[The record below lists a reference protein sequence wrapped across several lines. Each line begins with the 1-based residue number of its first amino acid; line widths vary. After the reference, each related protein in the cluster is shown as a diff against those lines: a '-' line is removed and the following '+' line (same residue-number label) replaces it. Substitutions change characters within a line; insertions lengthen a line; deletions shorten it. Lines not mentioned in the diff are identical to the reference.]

1 MGNQRGDGMRN
12 WVWIAAMVALIL
24 GTSRAS
30 AGQTD
35 HKSENRGEV
44 SAVTGHEQPMTAELL
59 ERLNA
64 SHPKT
69 DNLGNVWVEFG
80 SGSPHTLLVT
90 AVDGPGYVVSGITE
104 DGFLRVQRL
113 PQAAPHASFDALHFA
128 QPVFVTTQTRKEV
141 AGVFAGLSVHLEPGR
156 LNVPKMSHLD
166 ELYVDI
172 GAKSAEEVR
181 AAGVDLLDVVTAV
194 RYSPGGL
201 AQPTNDFGITVLTQF
216 VDDLAGRD
224 ERLNDK
230 AGSLTIAFVTQQWL
244 GGRGLDRLLN
254 EVHPDRMIYVGRLV
268 VPKNSPGG
276 VKASASVP
284 IGSGV
289 LVGVANPDEPQAGLA
304 AEFAKAVQAP
314 NSSVTLVASE
324 PPRISGYAAP
334 TPLPKD
340 LVQLGIPVLYPET
353 GAEYVNSFDT
363 LRLLM
368 LLWHYFGSKP
378 IEGKLSGVVNSAL
391 RLPVED
397 KSAPTLKILTES
409 YGISGH
415 EGPVRE
421 KVKELLPEWA
431 RKRVETDAA
440 GNLVLRLGGEGAGT
454 KTEPQ
459 SKTEKKQTPFTHK
472 KTSPA
477 ASQQTSRIAFVAHM
491 DEIGYEVK
499 KIEDDGRLR
508 VDSVGGGYPQYFLG
522 HVVLVHKADGSK
534 AGGVLELPDGWDKPG
549 FEWPLSLRGMD
560 EGLHVYL
567 GTKSKEETEK
577 LGIKI
582 GDFLTI
588 PKAYRPLLGTRA
600 NARSFDD
607 RVGCAALV
615 EAVRALGPNPDAA
628 VGERDVT
635 FVWSTEEEVGLKGA
649 AAFAEQ
655 AAKEGHVPDYVF
667 AIDTFVSSDSPLEM
681 KRFGDAEIGKGF
693 VVRAVDNSN
702 VVPLEYVDRVVKLAR
717 ENKIP
722 VQYGVTGG
730 GNDGAVFT
738 RYGSVDVAL
747 GWPLRYSHSP
757 GEVIDTKD
765 ADALSKIVEV
775 IAKSW

>member
-1 MGNQRGDGMRN
+1 MEMRN
-12 WVWIAAMVALIL
+12 WVRLGVAMALVFAVSLSVAA
-24 GTSRAS
+24 
-30 AGQTD
+30 QTD
-35 HKSENRGEV
+35 RKSEERGEV
-44 SAVTGHEQPMTAELL
+44 SAVAGHEQQMTAELL
-59 ERLNA
+59 ERLAA

-69 DNLGNVWVEFG
+69 DGLGNVWVEFG

-113 PQAAPHASFDALHFA
+113 PQAAPHMSFDALHFA
-128 QPVFVTTQTRKEV
+128 QPIFVTTRTGKQV

-156 LNVPKMSHLD
+156 LNVPKMNHID
-166 ELYVDI
+166 EMYADI

-181 AAGVDLLDVVTAV
+181 AAGVDLLDVVMVV

-216 VDDLAGRD
+216 VDDLASGD
-224 ERLNDK
+224 ERLNETS
-230 AGSLTIAFVTQQWL
+230 GSLTIAFVTQQWL

-254 EVHPDRMIYVGRLV
+254 ELHPDRMIYIGRLV
-268 VPKNSPGG
+268 APRNSSGNEKTPGN
-276 VKASASVP
+276 VT

-289 LVGVANPDEPQAGLA
+289 LVGVTNPDGPQTGLA
-304 AEFAKAVQAP
+304 SEFAKVAHAP
-314 NSSVTLVASE
+314 NSSVTVVAAE
-324 PPRISGYAAP
+324 PPRISGYVAP
-334 TPLPKD
+334 TALPKD
-340 LVQLGIPVLYPET
+340 FVQLSIPVLYPET

-363 LRLLM
+363 LRLLTV
-368 LLWHYFGSKP
+368 LWHYFGSNP
-378 IEGKLSGVVNSAL
+378 IEGKLAGVVNGSL
-391 RLPVED
+391 RLPAED
-397 KSAPTLKILTES
+397 KSAPALKILTEA
-409 YGISGH
+409 YGASGH
-415 EGPVRE
+415 EGTVRE
-421 KVKELLPEWA
+421 KIKELLPEWA
-431 RKRVETDAA
+431 RKRLETDAA
-440 GNLVLRLGGEGAGT
+440 GNLVLRLHGEEAGT
-454 KTEPQ
+454 KTETQ
-459 SKTEKKQTPFTHK
+459 SKTEKKQTPFGHK
-472 KTSPA
+472 KTTPA
-477 ASQQTSRIAFVAHM
+477 ASKKTARIAFVAHM

-499 KIEDDGRLR
+499 KIEDDGRLL

-534 AGGVLELPDGWDKPG
+534 AGGVLELPEGWDKPN

-560 EGLHVYL
+560 EGQHVYL

-615 EAVRALGPNPDAA
+615 EAVRALGSNPDAA
-628 VGERDVT
+628 VGGRDVT

-655 AAKEGHVPDYVF
+655 AAKDGHVPDFVF
-667 AIDTFVSSDSPLEM
+667 AIDTFVSSDSPLEV

-775 IAKSW
+775 IARSW

>member
-1 MGNQRGDGMRN
+1 MKMGMR
-12 WVWIAAMVALIL
+12 VAVVAALVLAAGLSVA
-24 GTSRAS
+24 A
-30 AGQTD
+30 QTD

-44 SAVTGHEQPMTAELL
+44 SAVTGHEQTTTAELL

-90 AVDGPGYVVSGITE
+90 AADGPGYVVSGITE
-104 DGFLRVQRL
+104 GGFLRVQRL

-128 QPVFVTTQTRKEV
+128 QPVFITTRAGRRV
-141 AGVFAGLSVHLEPGR
+141 PGVFAGLSVHLEPGR
-156 LNVPKMSHLD
+156 LNVPKMNHLD
-166 ELYVDI
+166 EMYVDI

-181 AAGVDLLDVVTAV
+181 AAGVDLLDVITVL

-216 VDDLAGRD
+216 VDDLASGD
-224 ERLNDK
+224 ERLNETS
-230 AGSLTIAFVTQQWL
+230 GSLTIAFVTQQYL
-244 GGRGLDRLLN
+244 GARGLDRLLN
-254 EVHPDRMIYVGRLV
+254 ELNPDRMIYIGRLV
-268 VPKNSPGG
+268 APRNSSGNAKTPAN
-276 VKASASVP
+276 VA

-289 LVGVANPDEPQAGLA
+289 LVGVANPDEPQTGLA
-304 AEFAKAVQAP
+304 GEFAKVGQTP
-314 NSSVTLVASE
+314 NSNVTLVAAE

-340 LVQLGIPVLYPET
+340 SVQLGIPVLYPET

-368 LLWHYFGSKP
+368 LLWHYFGNKP
-378 IEGKLSGVVNSAL
+378 LEGKLAGVMNSGL

-397 KSAPTLKILTES
+397 KSATTLKILTES

-440 GNLVLRLGGEGAGT
+440 GNLVLRFGGEAAGT

-459 SKTEKKQTPFTHK
+459 SKTGKKPTPFTHK
-472 KTSPA
+472 KTLPA
-477 ASQQTSRIAFVAHM
+477 ASQATARIAFVAHM

-522 HVVLVHKADGSK
+522 HVVLIHKTDGSK
-534 AGGVLELPDGWDKPG
+534 VGGVLELPDGWDKPG

-560 EGLHVYL
+560 EGQHVYL
-567 GTKSKEETEK
+567 GTKSKEEAEK
-577 LGIKI
+577 LGIKV

-607 RVGCAALV
+607 RVGCAALI

-628 VGERDVT
+628 VGGRDVT

-655 AAKEGHVPDYVF
+655 AAKEGRVPDFVF
-667 AIDTFVSSDSPLEM
+667 AIDTFVSSDSPLEV
-681 KRFGDAEIGKGF
+681 KRFADAEIGKGF

-775 IAKSW
+775 IARSW